1 MFCHQWQLGSYTSD
15 LRQHIISVLYFYQ
28 AGLGGK
34 QRPSGVTYSTHI
46 DYQRRTSLPLC
57 AVILSYIHK
66 HCQTISCP
74 SHGRWM
80 FKSDPA
86 RWGINSY
93 VELIPKKPYWYCHLP
108 VPPEELV
115 LYLKIIPVSLIDQI
129 QCWSDRH
136 LLLIDRPHQ
145 KQRTEHDLWLIHVYI
160 HVLCFNSRDPDT
172 FPSSF

>member
-66 HCQTISCP
+66 HCQTILRPC
-74 SHGRWM
+74 HGRWM

-93 VELIPKKPYWYCHLP
+93 VELIPKKHIDTVTYQCHQKNWCCIWRSF
-108 VPPEELV
+108 
-115 LYLKIIPVSLIDQI
+115 LYPLLIRFSVSLTGIY
-129 QCWSDRH
+129 CWLTDHIRNREPSMICD
-136 LLLIDRPHQ
+136 
-145 KQRTEHDLWLIHVYI
+145 YI